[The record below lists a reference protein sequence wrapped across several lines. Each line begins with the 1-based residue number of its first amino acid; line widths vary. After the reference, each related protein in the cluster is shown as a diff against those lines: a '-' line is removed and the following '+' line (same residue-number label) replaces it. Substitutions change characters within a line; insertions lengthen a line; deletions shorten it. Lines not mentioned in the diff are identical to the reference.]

1 VKAAGF
7 PLFTDFSQPMH
18 HFNYIGQSLHCE
30 SVDLAAVAQL
40 YGTPTYVYS
49 AATIADNYTRLTR
62 GFAGLD
68 LQICDAMKANS
79 NLALLKHFANLG
91 AAFDLV
97 SGGEIRRV
105 LAAGADVKR
114 SVFAGVGKT
123 EPEIKLALES
133 GVFSFHVESE
143 PELARIDHVAGKLGV
158 KAPVAIR
165 INPDV
170 DAHTHAKITTG
181 KSENKFGIPLK
192 YAGAVYEAATKF
204 KNIAIKG
211 VQMHIGSQL
220 TDIAPFVEAVMKVG
234 PFVEELK
241 AKYGITYFSIGGGIG
256 IVYRDALASGQS
268 SWWDAQAADK
278 RPITPETYGAAL
290 LPLLKPLGLKIL
302 LEPGRFLVGNA
313 GVLLSRIEY
322 LKRGQGRNFLILDAA
337 MNDLVRPA
345 MYESYHEIVPLHRD
359 TTRRA
364 LVADI
369 VGPICESGDCFAKE
383 RQLQEVGEGEYV
395 AFMSAGAYGYAMA
408 SRYNTRGMAAEVL
421 VKGST
426 FELVNARESFDTMIA
441 GEKIPAFLK

>member
-1 VKAAGF
+1 
-7 PLFTDFSQPMH
+7 MH
-18 HFNYIGQSLHCE
+18 HFHYVGSSLQCE

-49 AATIADNYTRLTR
+49 TGSIEDNYRRLAR
-62 GFAGLD
+62 GLD
-68 LQICDAMKANS
+68 GLDVQICYAMKANS
-79 NLALLKHFANLG
+79 NIALLRHFANLG
-91 AAFDLV
+91 ASFDLV

-123 EPEIKLALES
+123 ETEIELALQN
-133 GVFSFHVESE
+133 GIFSFHVESE
-143 PELARIDHVAGKLGV
+143 PELARINHVAGKLGL

-192 YAGAVYEAATKF
+192 YAAAAYEAAAKYPH
-204 KNIAIKG
+204 IQLKG

-220 TDIAPFVEAVMKVG
+220 TSTAPFAEAVAKVA
-234 PFVEELK
+234 PFAAELK
-241 AKYGITYFSIGGGIG
+241 ARYGITYFSIGGGIG
-256 IVYRDALASGQS
+256 IVYKDALASGQAA
-268 SWWDAQAADK
+268 WWESQPEGS
-278 RPITPETYGAAL
+278 RPITPEAYGASVR
-290 LPLLKPLGLKIL
+290 PLLEPLGLKIL

-313 GVLLSRIEY
+313 GVLLSRVEY
-322 LKRGQGRNFLILDAA
+322 LKRGQGRNFLIIDAA

-359 TTRRA
+359 TARRA
-364 LVADI
+364 LVADV

-383 RQLQEVGEGEYV
+383 RQLQEVGEGELL
-395 AFMSAGAYGYAMA
+395 AFMSAGAYGFTMA
-408 SRYNTRGMAAEVL
+408 SRYNTRSLAAEVL

-426 FELVNARESFDTMIA
+426 FELINARESFEQQIA
-441 GEKIPAFLK
+441 NERIPAFLK